1 MNDDYEL
8 KILASVICRYLNER
22 EPVKEADL
30 NIIEANLDDTVWEFA
45 VRFYNESGHK
55 AEFIKVR
62 SVVNSWINLKKE
74 KLTQKKIMN
83 ASLRKPKIAPELP
96 VSKINLSDK
105 VNHTENQQTK
115 ALQDKSKEIPK
126 DFDENKERT
135 RIFEKFAGL
144 ISKELE
150 VTQDLV
156 TLDTDLSTF
165 PKVEDRD
172 LFEILLL
179 VEEEF
184 NIEIS
189 DAENESRLGI
199 FPPDYSPNYE
209 FIGSSWG
216 KKRKKIVN
224 KPLPPKLQAHHVMV
238 KQFVDLIYEKLY
250 V

>member
-8 KILASVICRYLNER
+8 KILSSVICRYLNER

-30 NIIEANLDDTVWEFA
+30 NLIEANLDDIVWEFA

-62 SVVNSWINLKKE
+62 SVVDSWINSKKE
-74 KLTQKKIMN
+74 NLIQKKIMN
-83 ASLRKPKIAPELP
+83 TSLQKPKIVPELP
-96 VSKINLSDK
+96 ARKINLSDK

-126 DFDENKERT
+126 DFNENKERA

-144 ISKELE
+144 ISKELK

-156 TLDTDLSTF
+156 TLDTDLSTL
-165 PKVEDRD
+165 PEIEDHD
-172 LFEILLL
+172 LFQIFLL
-179 VEEEF
+179 VEIEF

-189 DAENESRLGI
+189 DAENEDKLGI
-199 FPPDYSPNYE
+199 FWPDYSPKYE
-209 FIGSSWG
+209 FSGSYWG
-216 KKRKKIVN
+216 KKQKKSVN
-224 KPLPPKLQAHHVMV
+224 KPLPPELRAHHVMV
-238 KQFVDLIYEKLY
+238 KNFVDLIYDKLY